1 MSHFS
6 QAMFLQLRSRW
17 YVLGISLWRCQV
29 MYYLSVFLFN
39 EEGNFDSYLHLG
51 SCNMKTGVML
61 FHTAVSSTQS
71 S

>member
-1 MSHFS
+1 
-6 QAMFLQLRSRW
+6 
-17 YVLGISLWRCQV
+17 

-39 EEGNFDSYLHLG
+39 KEGNFDSYLHLG
-51 SCNMKTGVML
+51 SCNRETGAML